1 MFGFGKKKSDEGGA
15 PTSGGV
21 QEEKEILDKV
31 TFHIMPKVGE
41 TAALELANV
50 EEKKNIEGGKD
61 EKKKDAAKPA
71 EAPRPG
77 LAPAQPA
84 RRPSLA
90 PPPPPAPKP
99 AVAPPPLLAKQP
111 PLPHGAAKITPIG
124 APSKKKWVVVGII
137 VAVLLIA
144 GGAGGW
150 YWYRFVRVTPET
162 GRGALTLSPGDE
174 FETPET
180 TGESQGVEI
189 TPSVLAPVENHM
201 LADRGLVSTRDSD
214 ADLLTDVEEELFG
227 TDPNL
232 PDTDIDG
239 WPDGWE
245 IVHLYDP
252 AQGNAK
258 RLIESARLTAFTND
272 AYGYAVLYPNTWV
285 AQAIDVQ
292 DTKDVILT
300 SATGEFIQITAEP
313 YGPLAGSLTGRVDA
327 GPGRASAGPGE
338 SATSTLE
345 EAYLREKYPGGSA
358 YTLHP
363 VLNKFNV
370 RGFQTSDG
378 LTVFLEGH
386 NTLYV
391 VRYMPGLRA
400 EINFKRTMTLL
411 IAGFLVNE
419 GVPPAITAAARPPTV
434 FDVVE
439 PTVTSTPA
447 ATSTSVI

>member
-21 QEEKEILDKV
+21 QEEQEIFDKV

-41 TAALELANV
+41 AAALELANV
-50 EEKKNIEGGKD
+50 GEKKEEEKIAQKKEV
-61 EKKKDAAKPA
+61 EKPK
-71 EAPRPG
+71 ETS
-77 LAPAQPA
+77 
-84 RRPSLA
+84 RPSLA
-90 PPPPPAPKP
+90 PPPAPPLQPKP
-99 AVAPPPLLAKQP
+99 VVTPPPLLAKQP

-124 APSKKKWVVVGII
+124 APSKKKWVAVGII
-137 VAVLLIA
+137 VVVLLIA

-174 FETPET
+174 SETPET

-189 TPSVLAPVENHM
+189 APSVLAPVENHM

-214 ADLLTDVEEELFG
+214 ADLLTDIEEGLFG

-232 PDTDIDG
+232 PDTDVDG

-252 AQGNAK
+252 AQGSAK

-285 AQAIDVQ
+285 AQAIDAQ

-313 YGPLAGSLTGRVDA
+313 YGSLTGRVD
-327 GPGRASAGPGE
+327 AGPGE

-345 EAYLREKYPGGSA
+345 EAALREKFPGGSA

-370 RGFQTSDG
+370 RGFQTVDG

-386 NTLYV
+386 NTLYT
-391 VRYMPGLRA
+391 VRYMPGLRT
-400 EINFKRTMTLL
+400 EINFKQTMAMLV
-411 IAGFLVNE
+411 AGFLVNE
-419 GVPPAITAAARPPTV
+419 GVPPAIRAAARPPTV

-439 PTVTSTPA
+439 PTNVTSTPVVT
-447 ATSTSVI
+447 ATSTSP